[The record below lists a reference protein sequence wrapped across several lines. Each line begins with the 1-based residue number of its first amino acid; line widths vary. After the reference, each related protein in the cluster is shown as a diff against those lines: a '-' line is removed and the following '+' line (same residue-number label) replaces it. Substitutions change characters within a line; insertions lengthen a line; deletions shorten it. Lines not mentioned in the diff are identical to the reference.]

1 MKIRQTKSIESL
13 YGVTIPKWALIA
25 RQEPTPTHPARYV
38 WVQDVTTCGFER
50 FRIWC
55 MNCATDEVYSYFGNV
70 RKDSIARLF
79 AKFADNLPLECIQRP
94 QWERAS
100 DIRACGPKD
109 RKPQVFDAPRKK
121 PDNVKAINNR
131 SVIDGCRVGAY
142 RHNEE
147 SYHTVVLGME
157 SVSFRK
163 HGFDGLNV
171 DNLELPSVF

>member
-25 RQEPTPTHPARYV
+25 RQEPTQTRPARYV

-55 MNCATDEVYSYFGNV
+55 MNCATDEVYSYFGDV
-70 RKDSIARLF
+70 KRDSVARLF
-79 AKFADNLPLECIQRP
+79 TKFADNLPLECIQRP

-121 PDNVKAINNR
+121 PDNKHTMTQR
-131 SVIDGCRVGAY
+131 EVIDGCKVGKRTY
-142 RHNEE
+142 SREGY
-147 SYHTVVLGME
+147 YHTILG
-157 SVSFRK
+157 V
-163 HGFDGLNV
+163 
-171 DNLELPSVF
+171 